1 MKGKGIE
8 GKTLRFNFTDGPMKG
23 KEYDHIFSGEKVKW
37 GPAGSDKKTESKGAL
52 AEVGT
57 DYYVGSYMGDK
68 GYTLTRAMN
77 LNTMNFKTGELVA
90 FASDGKQWSQHT
102 GTVEVVA

>member
-1 MKGKGIE
+1 MKGNGIE

-52 AEVGT
+52 AEVGS

-68 GYTLTRAMN
+68 GYTLTSAMN
-77 LNTMNFKTGELVA
+77 LKTGELIA
-90 FASDGKQWSQHT
+90 FASDGKQWSQHS
-102 GTVEVVA
+102 GTVEVVG